1 MRLRTAGKLIILYF
15 VVISLV
21 FLCTLRFSSAEDLVS
36 STLSGEIK
44 SGVRRIEVV
53 AYKYGFFPN
62 PIVVKQGEK
71 VVLNITAADVPHGI
85 RIPEFDVN
93 QVLSKGE
100 TVTVEFTASR
110 RGQFMVHCSVYCGPD
125 HGKQKTR
132 LIVKQP

>member
-21 FLCTLRFSSAEDLVS
+21 FLCTLRFSSAE
-36 STLSGEIK
+36 SGEIK